1 MKDRANR
8 MDKTVSQEE
17 NGRMEFGREC
27 WGKDLDICA
36 LCFLISEAGRKE
48 YRPLHLWTFVRF
60 VINISKL
67 TCCSL
72 SLFLSQCQHQR
83 SSMYMFAAP
92 GRRVSRWWSRELW
105 CYWASEHYT
114 IFFFFTELLHNS
126 STMSTAHAQSFF
138 CQKRISCKFGF
149 FLFLDIDKLGNKLL
163 S

>member
-114 IFFFFTELLHNS
+114 IFFFLLSYFTIRRQCPLHMRS
-126 STMSTAHAQSFF
+126 HSFV
-138 CQKRISCKFGF
+138 RSASAANLGF
-149 FLFLDIDKLGNKLL
+149 FFFWTSTN
-163 S
+163 